1 MVVLLAE
8 PAGTIKY
15 HHSEK
20 QARQGDRMENRT
32 PPPIKLTD
40 FKGNPPRVEV
50 DRGCKDEADISA
62 TKGLLDLYTQP
73 DGFHCPRCGVIIK
86 DIEEAVNHLAE
97 EINKALAHL
106 KR

>member
-1 MVVLLAE
+1 
-8 PAGTIKY
+8 
-15 HHSEK
+15 
-20 QARQGDRMENRT
+20 MENR
-32 PPPIKLTD
+32 PKPPIKLTD

-50 DRGCKDEADISA
+50 SRDCKDEADIAA

-73 DGFHCPRCGVIIK
+73 DGFHCPRCGVVIT